1 MIKELLDK
9 RELLIQIAIELYG
22 EFWITDERFWDSPTE
37 IEMRNVQHQLD
48 DLGYTEEPTEEEKI
62 ISQIIFDEMVRR
74 GKFQDENE
82 EEDDEE
88 DINL

>member
-37 IEMRNVQHQLD
+37 IEMRNVQYQLD

-62 ISQIIFDEMVRR
+62 LSQIIFDEMVRR
-74 GKFQDENE
+74 GKFQDEDE